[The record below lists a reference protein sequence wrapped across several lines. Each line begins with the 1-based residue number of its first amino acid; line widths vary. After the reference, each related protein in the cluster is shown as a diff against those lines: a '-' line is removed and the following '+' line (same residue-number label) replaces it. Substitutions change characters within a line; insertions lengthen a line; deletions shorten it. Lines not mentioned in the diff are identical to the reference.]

1 MLKELHSVWTKKE
14 DKIDKKKENR
24 EMKSK
29 RKEKWLLSSSIVRDK
44 CLQLSDLLTAI

>member
-14 DKIDKKKENR
+14 DKIDKKKEN
-24 EMKSK
+24 EKSK